1 MGEGDHT
8 WVETYAVDRE
18 DLRKIE
24 EAEKNFRKQ
33 LQEEENISLEIVST
47 DVDDSSKTLNDF
59 DLEEDAT
66 EPRSRIMPKARPLTK
81 ESIIS
86 AMDKTKSVRA
96 AARYLNCSY
105 QHIKKW
111 MKLYVDSSGVS
122 LFDAHKNQSGKGI
135 PKFLSVS
142 NLNKKNPRF
151 RYHRR

>member
-1 MGEGDHT
+1 MSRKCIVCEVEIDPRRITILPNTQTCTQHSTVEKKAAVTVLMGEGDHT

-66 EPRSRIMPKARPLTK
+66 EP
-81 ESIIS
+81 
-86 AMDKTKSVRA
+86 D
-96 AARYLNCSY
+96 
-105 QHIKKW
+105 
-111 MKLYVDSSGVS
+111 VDH
-122 LFDAHKNQSGKGI
+122 A
-135 PKFLSVS
+135 
-142 NLNKKNPRF
+142 
-151 RYHRR
+151 

>member
-1 MGEGDHT
+1 MSRKCIVCEVEIDPRRITILPNTQTCTQHSTVEKKAAVTVLMGEGDHT

-66 EPRSRIMPKARPLTK
+66 EPDIDHA
-81 ESIIS
+81 
-86 AMDKTKSVRA
+86 
-96 AARYLNCSY
+96 
-105 QHIKKW
+105 
-111 MKLYVDSSGVS
+111 
-122 LFDAHKNQSGKGI
+122 
-135 PKFLSVS
+135 
-142 NLNKKNPRF
+142 
-151 RYHRR
+151 

>member
-1 MGEGDHT
+1 MSRKCIVCEVEIDPRRIAILPNTQTCTQHSTVEKKAAVTVLMGEGDHT

-66 EPRSRIMPKARPLTK
+66 EP
-81 ESIIS
+81 
-86 AMDKTKSVRA
+86 D
-96 AARYLNCSY
+96 
-105 QHIKKW
+105 
-111 MKLYVDSSGVS
+111 VDH
-122 LFDAHKNQSGKGI
+122 A
-135 PKFLSVS
+135 
-142 NLNKKNPRF
+142 
-151 RYHRR
+151 